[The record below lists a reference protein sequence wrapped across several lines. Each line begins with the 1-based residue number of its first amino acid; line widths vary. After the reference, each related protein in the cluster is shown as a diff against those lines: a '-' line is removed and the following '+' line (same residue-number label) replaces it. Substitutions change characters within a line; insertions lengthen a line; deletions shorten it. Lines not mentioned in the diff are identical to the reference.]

1 MEEKE
6 TIPLVLALE
15 HFDVYLGLTTFKI
28 KVYTYHNPLT
38 FLKTMK
44 NKNQRL
50 VRWSLA
56 LQEYNLEIQHIPGS
70 ENVDA
75 LSRSFIL
82 MYWFK
87 HVKISVKSNTKPYNL
102 NLIIVRLCI

>member
-1 MEEKE
+1 MVEKE
-6 TIPLVLALE
+6 TLGLVLVLE
-15 HFDVYLGLTTFKI
+15 HFDVYLGSTPFKI
-28 KVYTYHNPLT
+28 KVYTDHNPLT

-70 ENVDA
+70 ENVVPDA
-75 LSRSFIL
+75 LSR
-82 MYWFK
+82 
-87 HVKISVKSNTKPYNL
+87 
-102 NLIIVRLCI
+102 CIG